1 MATVTAVRIA
11 NLALD
16 GDIQP
21 PMRLNS
27 DTVETYLHAWMD
39 GAKFPPIVVFRDP
52 DGGRLWLADGFH
64 RVRAA
69 ELAGIV
75 DIMAEVHAGGKR
87 DALLYA
93 AGSNANHGLQRTPGV
108 KKWYLRKLLEDA
120 EWSKLTRGEL
130 ARICRVR
137 ETLVEQVQTD
147 LFQERKPREISPETR
162 AKAVQIAEAGG
173 QPEYVE
179 QPDGTIDV
187 KDSTP
192 PADVRLAGVID
203 RTRPG
208 CVAVRAEREGVT
220 FVARVEREGMD
231 CDATQRVL
239 LDAAREWAT
248 KHGYVID
255 WRRV

>member
-1 MATVTAVRIA
+1 MATRTNLMIA
-11 NLALD
+11 NLVLD

-21 PMRLNS
+21 PMRLDG
-27 DTVETYLHAWMD
+27 DTVETYMHAWID
-39 GAKFPPIVVFRDP
+39 GAEFPPVVVFRE
-52 DGGRLWLADGFH
+52 GSKYYLVDGFH

-75 DIMAEVHAGGKR
+75 DIPAEVYTGTKR
-87 DALLYA
+87 DALLFA
-93 AGSNANHGLQRTPGV
+93 AGSNADHGKPRNASV
-108 KKWYLRKLLEDA
+108 KRWYLRKLMDDP
-120 EWSKLTRGEL
+120 EWGKLTRGEL

-137 ETLVEQVQTD
+137 EALVEQVQTD

-192 PADVRLAGVID
+192 PPDVRLAGVID

-220 FVARVEREGMD
+220 FAARVEREGMD

>member
-39 GAKFPPIVVFRDP
+39 GAKFPPIVVFRGP

-120 EWSKLTRGEL
+120 EWSKLGRADL

-147 LFQERKPREISPETR
+147 LFESRKPREITPETR
-162 AKAVQIAEAGG
+162 AKAVEIAEAGG
-173 QPEYVE
+173 QPQYVE
-179 QPDGTIDV
+179 TETGIDV
-187 KDSTP
+187 IDATP
-192 PADVRLAGVID
+192 PADKILQGTITRRDGSVSLHARRSDDVFFAAEASTGANRLAVQQ
-203 RTRPG
+203 
-208 CVAVRAEREGVT
+208 A
-220 FVARVEREGMD
+220 
-231 CDATQRVL
+231 L
-239 LDAAREWAT
+239 LAAARAWAEAQDLVLRWET
-248 KHGYVID
+248 
-255 WRRV
+255 R